1 MNEPKARQGEG
12 YDLYDYAVVAY
23 NAGGGV
29 EVPYV
34 AGAQARAAIPGLGV
48 GDTAVWPISETFPAV
63 PPFFPGLGCPHNA
76 QNTEIIS
83 TTPTL
88 IRLVSREMIFR
99 WLLSLA
105 AGAPFSAWPIPT
117 VQIQVPANTL
127 KTIPDKWA
135 VLYVVAQGGQLAGTL
150 RIKASG

>member
-1 MNEPKARQGEG
+1 MNELKARQGEG

-23 NAGGGV
+23 NAGGGA
-29 EVPYV
+29 EVAYV
-34 AGAQARAAIPGLGV
+34 AGAQARAAVPGLTL
-48 GDTAVWPISETFPAV
+48 DNAVWPITETFPAV

-76 QNTEIIS
+76 QNTELIS

-88 IRLVSREMIFR
+88 IRLVSREMVIR
-99 WLLSLA
+99 WMLSLT

-117 VQIQVPANTL
+117 VQIQIPANTL

-135 VLYVVAQGGQLAGTL
+135 VLYVVAQPAQLAGTL
-150 RIKASG
+150 RIKTSG